1 MNMSKSNNISIIE
14 AVINND
20 INEVKTIL
28 SKGVNVNEH
37 DKIGFTA
44 LHYAAQNYLLEIA
57 TILLEGNA
65 EVDSKDIH
73 GNTPLFKAVFNSKG
87 NGEMIKIL
95 LRFGANKDIKNNYG
109 ISPFELSKTIANYQ
123 ITQFFQS

>member
-1 MNMSKSNNISIIE
+1 MSKSNSIAIIE
-14 AVINND
+14 AVISNN
-20 INEVKTIL
+20 INEVKRLL

-57 TILLEGNA
+57 TILLEGKA

-95 LRFGANKDIKNNYG
+95 LRFGANKDLKNNHG
-109 ISPFELSKTIANYQ
+109 VSPFELSKTVANYQ
-123 ITQFFQS
+123 IAQFFQS